1 MRLSSLR
8 TLLTAGLASPTVSA
22 QADCWSGPKI
32 TCRNAFADRTAAHN
46 AITAACDAMPS
57 CAPGTTVTGKV
68 PGYTATLRLGT
79 ACAGV
84 NPWSKDACVALFEGT
99 LYPQCK
105 TNESLLYPDFPPKP
119 WPPVAPVNFSCK
131 LKVMGEVN
139 WETCADE
146 DSGE

>member
-1 MRLSSLR
+1 MRLSSLL
-8 TLLTAGLASPTVSA
+8 TLAAAGLTFLTVSA
-22 QADCWSGPKI
+22 QDCWSSSRI
-32 TCRNAFADRTAAHN
+32 TCRNAFANKTAAHN

-84 NPWSKDACVALFEGT
+84 NPWTKDACVALFEGK

-105 TNESLLYPDFPPKP
+105 TNESLPYQEFPPKP
-119 WPPVAPVNFSCK
+119 WPPVAPVDFPLASK
-131 LKVMGEVN
+131 LS
-139 WETCADE
+139 TCD
-146 DSGE
+146 DSWLSFNVGG